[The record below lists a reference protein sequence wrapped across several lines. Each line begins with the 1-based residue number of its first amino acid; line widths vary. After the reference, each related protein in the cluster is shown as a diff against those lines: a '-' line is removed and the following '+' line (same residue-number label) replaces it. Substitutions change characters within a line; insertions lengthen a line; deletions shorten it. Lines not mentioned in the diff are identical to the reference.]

1 MSIERIDIRLD
12 LERASE
18 QLTPK
23 QRVTLWLWLQGY
35 TQEEIAQQHGVGQP
49 AIAMRIRRARET
61 LETMG
66 GGATID
72 EPAAG
77 LAGET

>member
-1 MSIERIDIRLD
+1 MEQIVDIRLD

-18 QLTPK
+18 HLTRK

-35 TQEEIAQQHGVGQP
+35 TQAEIAEAHGVGQP
-49 AIAMRIRRARET
+49 AIAMRIRRAKDT
-61 LETMG
+61 
-66 GGATID
+66 
-72 EPAAG
+72 

>member
-1 MSIERIDIRLD
+1 MELTTIDIRLD

-18 QLTPK
+18 ELTRK

-35 TQEEIAQQHGVGQP
+35 TQAEIAAQHGVGQP
-49 AIAMRIRRARET
+49 AISMRIRRARET

-66 GGATID
+66 SGG
-72 EPAAG
+72 E
-77 LAGET
+77 LQ

>member
-1 MSIERIDIRLD
+1 MELTTIDIRLD

-18 QLTPK
+18 ELTRK

-35 TQEEIAQQHGVGQP
+35 TQAEIAAQHGVGQP
-49 AIAMRIRRARET
+49 AIAMRIRRARDT
-61 LETMG
+61 
-66 GGATID
+66 
-72 EPAAG
+72 

>member
-18 QLTPK
+18 QLTRK

-35 TQEEIAQQHGVGQP
+35 THQEIADRCGVKRP
-49 AIAMRIRRARET
+49 AITRRIGRARET
-61 LETMG
+61 L
-66 GGATID
+66 
-72 EPAAG
+72 
-77 LAGET
+77 AGEM

>member
-1 MSIERIDIRLD
+1 LELTTIDIRLD

-18 QLTPK
+18 ELTRK

-35 TQEEIAQQHGVGQP
+35 TQAEIAEQHGVGQP
-49 AIAMRIRRARET
+49 AIAMRIRRARDT
-61 LETMG
+61 
-66 GGATID
+66 
-72 EPAAG
+72 